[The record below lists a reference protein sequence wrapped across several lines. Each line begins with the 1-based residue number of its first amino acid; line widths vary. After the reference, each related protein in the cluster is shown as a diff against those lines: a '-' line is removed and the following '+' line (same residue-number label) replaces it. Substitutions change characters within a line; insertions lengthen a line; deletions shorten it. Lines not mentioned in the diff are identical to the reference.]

1 MSYVVEPSMADK
13 SHAAKTPKVTIKIPR
28 PLYHNLQL
36 IVEQSGC
43 DSVTDFVVYVL
54 RDLVASATPD
64 PEMPLSKDEM
74 EAVRRICAHWDIC
87 PEERPSRAARLH
99 RCIG

>member
-36 IVEQSGC
+36 IVEQSGFN
-43 DSVTDFVVYVL
+43 SVTDFGVYVL
-54 RDLVASATPD
+54 RDLVASAAHD
-64 PEMPLSKDEM
+64 PETPLSKDEL
-74 EAVRRICAHWDIC
+74 ESVRRHLRSLGYL
-87 PEERPSRAARLH
+87 P
-99 RCIG
+99 

>member
-36 IVEQSGC
+36 IVEQSGF

-54 RDLVASATPD
+54 RDLVASAAHD
-64 PEMPLSKDEM
+64 PETPLSKDEL
-74 EAVRRICAHWDIC
+74 ESVRRHL
-87 PEERPSRAARLH
+87 RLL
-99 RCIG
+99 GYLP